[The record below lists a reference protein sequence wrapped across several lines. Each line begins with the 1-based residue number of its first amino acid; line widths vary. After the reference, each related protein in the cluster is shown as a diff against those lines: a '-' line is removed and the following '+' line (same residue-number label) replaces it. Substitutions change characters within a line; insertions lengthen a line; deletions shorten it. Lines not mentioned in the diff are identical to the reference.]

1 MAFYVIEKT
10 DQLEKLTHFGDCF
23 IDFISQNNNFHSK
36 ISPLSLIYL
45 RPLNDHK
52 GYIFCLNHSESFSL
66 DKEHIINW
74 INNNTQKLFTP
85 DKKRAL
91 YYFDNFNKLYDI
103 NFIESI
109 PLDKLQTNNCIDFY
123 YRKHYALPN
132 VNCLIPLSKHY
143 EDKENLFGLVKPIIS
158 QFKENDD
165 IYNFNNNQTTK
176 VFFEIENNGIKIDK
190 ECFIDCYGND
200 LKHPEFNIL
209 KGKIYS
215 HYNLYTTT
223 SRPSNS
229 YNHINFVALNKNNG
243 ERLCYRPAND
253 MFIEFDIQGYHP
265 RLLGEMINFSFLNTR
280 NTYETLATILDVS
293 PEEAKELT
301 FKQIYGGVWK
311 EYQNKPFF
319 KDIVKLTDNIWDE
332 YQFAR
337 YYDTQNRKFI
347 NDGSDMTQSKLL
359 NYIIQSKETSTNVK
373 ILKDIVDYLQD
384 KQTKLVLYT
393 YDAFLFDFAKS
404 DGKDTLIKLQQ
415 IITYPTNI
423 KKGKTYHN
431 LQKI

>member
-103 NFIESI
+103 NFIENI

-123 YRKHYALPN
+123 YRKHHALPN

-143 EDKENLFGLVKPIIS
+143 EEKENLFGLLKPIIS

-190 ECFIDCYGND
+190 ECFIDCYSND

-265 RLLGEMINFSFLNTR
+265 RLLGEMIDFSFLNTR

>member
-1 MAFYVIEKT
+1 
-10 DQLEKLTHFGDCF
+10 
-23 IDFISQNNNFHSK
+23 
-36 ISPLSLIYL
+36 
-45 RPLNDHK
+45 
-52 GYIFCLNHSESFSL
+52 
-66 DKEHIINW
+66 
-74 INNNTQKLFTP
+74 
-85 DKKRAL
+85 
-91 YYFDNFNKLYDI
+91 
-103 NFIESI
+103 
-109 PLDKLQTNNCIDFY
+109 
-123 YRKHYALPN
+123 
-132 VNCLIPLSKHY
+132 
-143 EDKENLFGLVKPIIS
+143 
-158 QFKENDD
+158 
-165 IYNFNNNQTTK
+165 
-176 VFFEIENNGIKIDK
+176 
-190 ECFIDCYGND
+190 
-200 LKHPEFNIL
+200 
-209 KGKIYS
+209 
-215 HYNLYTTT
+215 
-223 SRPSNS
+223 
-229 YNHINFVALNKNNG
+229 
-243 ERLCYRPAND
+243 

-265 RLLGEMINFSFLNTR
+265 RLLGEMIDFSFLNTK

-373 ILKDIVDYLQD
+373 ILKNIVDYLQD

>member
-1 MAFYVIEKT
+1 MAFYVIEKQ
-10 DQLEKLTHFGDCF
+10 DQLDKLTCFGDCF
-23 IDFISQNNNFHSK
+23 IDFISQNNNFHPK

-66 DKEHIINW
+66 DKEYTINW

-85 DKKRAL
+85 DKKKAL
-91 YYFDNFNKLYDI
+91 YYFNNFDKLYDI

-123 YRKHYALPN
+123 YKKHYALPN

-143 EDKENLFGLVKPIIS
+143 EEKENLFGLAKPIIS
-158 QFKENDD
+158 QFRENNNT
-165 IYNFNNNQTTK
+165 YKFNNNQTTQ

-190 ECFIDCYGND
+190 DCFIDCYGGD

-243 ERLCYRPAND
+243 ERLCYRPSND

-265 RLLGEMINFSFLNTR
+265 RILGEMINFSFLNTR

-293 PEEAKELT
+293 YDEAKELT
-301 FKQIYGGVWK
+301 FKQIYGGVWN
-311 EYQNKPFF
+311 EYKNKPFF
-319 KDIVKLTDNIWDE
+319 KDIIRITDDIWDT
-332 YQFAR
+332 YQFSK
-337 YYDTQNRKFI
+337 YYETKNRIFAIDK
-347 NDGSDMTQSKLL
+347 DMTQSKLL
-359 NYIIQSKETSTNVK
+359 NYIIQSKETSINVE
-373 ILKDIVDYLQD
+373 ILTEIINYLKD
-384 KQTKLVLYT
+384 KQTKLVLYV
-393 YDAFLFDFAKS
+393 YDSILIDYAHS
-404 DGKDTLIKLQQ
+404 DGNQVLSDIKNM
-415 IITYPTNI
+415 IHYPVNI
-423 KKGKTYHN
+423 KTGKNYHN

>member
-1 MAFYVIEKT
+1 MAFYVIEKE
-10 DQLEKLTHFGDCF
+10 DQLNKLTCFGDCF
-23 IDFISQNNNFHSK
+23 IDFISQNNNFHPK

-66 DKEHIINW
+66 DKEHTINW
-74 INNNTQKLFTP
+74 VNNNTQKLFTP

-91 YYFDNFNKLYDI
+91 YYFNNFDKLYDI

-123 YRKHYALPN
+123 YKKHYALPN

-143 EDKENLFGLVKPIIS
+143 EEKENLFGLVKPIIS
-158 QFKENDD
+158 QFKENDG
-165 IYNFNNNQTTK
+165 IYKFNNNQTTQ

-190 ECFIDCYGND
+190 ECFVDCYGND

-265 RLLGEMINFSFLNTR
+265 RLLGEMINFSFLDTK

-301 FKQIYGGVWK
+301 FKQIYGGVWR
-311 EYQNKPFF
+311 EYQNKLFF

-373 ILKDIVDYLQD
+373 ILTEIIDYLKN

-393 YDAFLFDFAKS
+393 YDAFLFDFAKL
-404 DGKDTLIKLQQ
+404 DEKETLIELQR
-415 IITYPTNI
+415 IIKYPTSI